1 MEPIWIE
8 WAKRLQ
14 AIAQTGLTYADSPYD
29 VERYEE
35 VRRIAAEMT
44 ANRSEAELPRVLDLF
59 SSDAGYVTP
68 KVDVRAVIFHND
80 SILLVRER
88 SDGHWT
94 LPGGWAD
101 VGEAPSECVAREA
114 KEETGY
120 DVQVQKLL
128 AVYDRSRHPHEPPFP
143 FHVYK
148 LFFLCRIVGGKAT
161 RNNEI
166 DEIGFFRRDVIPPLS
181 LTRITLQQ
189 IERMFE
195 HHVAVNLSQ
204 TAAAVHEALSKY
216 LGWDVYYHKG

>member
-1 MEPIWIE
+1 MELIWID

-35 VRRIAAEMT
+35 VRHIAAEMM
-44 ANRSEAELPRVLDLF
+44 ADRSDAPFPRVLDLF
-59 SSDAGYVTP
+59 SRDTGYATP
-68 KVDVRAVIFHND
+68 KVDVRAVIFHNG

-88 SDGHWT
+88 SDGRWT

-101 VGEAPSECVAREA
+101 VGEAPSECVRREA

-120 DVQVQKLL
+120 DVRVTKLL

-148 LFFLCRIVGGKAT
+148 MFFLCEIVGGKAT
-161 RNNEI
+161 RNAEI
-166 DEIGFFRRDVIPPLS
+166 DEIGFFTRDVIPPLS
-181 LTRITLQQ
+181 LTRITPEQ
-189 IERMFE
+189 IARMFE
-195 HHVAVNLSQ
+195 HHLHLDWL
-204 TAAAVHEALSKY
+204 T
-216 LGWDVYYHKG
+216 DFD